1 MAKITRAQFLRGRWQ
16 EAPLPPSPEVI
27 AKIGRTCLPF
37 RNESCRV
44 CGDLCELNA
53 IHFMQEEGCLPVPVI
68 IEDACTGCGDCLGIC
83 PVDAID
89 MKPRPL
95 KENP

>member
-1 MAKITRAQFLRGRWQ
+1 MAKVTRAQFLRGHWQ
-16 EAPLPPSPEVI
+16 AAPLPPSPEVI

-44 CGDLCELNA
+44 CDDLCELNA
-53 IHFMQEEGCLPVPVI
+53 IRFTQAEGQLPVPMIV
-68 IEDACTGCGDCLGIC
+68 EDVCTGCGDCLGIC

-89 MKPRPL
+89 MKQRQP
-95 KENP
+95 EDDS